1 MPEKN
6 GSTGQDLAVFPALVG
21 EFMDYLAV
29 ERNYSLHTRAGYES
43 DLRQFYEFLKEEGRW
58 GAEPAPKGVSE
69 AAVTSF
75 VYRLHGSC
83 RKVSIARKLSSIRSF
98 FRFLIRKGLASS
110 NPAELVATPK
120 AEKYLPA
127 VLTAEEAKSLV
138 EAPALKH
145 EGADD
150 NRNALRDLA
159 ILEVLYSS
167 GIRVSELTGLDM
179 KDVDLSAGTMKVLGK
194 GGKERIAFLGD
205 FAKGSLKA
213 YIDFRGGHDGP
224 VFLGKGQ
231 QRITP
236 RTIQRLVKAYTVSCG
251 ISKDPTPHALRHSF
265 ATHLLDAGADL
276 RSIQELLGH
285 AKLST
290 TQRYTKVGI
299 QKMMEAYDSAHPR
312 AKKK

>member
-1 MPEKN
+1 MPEKS
-6 GSTGQDLAVFPALVG
+6 GSNAPGKDSFSVLVA

-29 ERNYSLHTRAGYES
+29 ERNFSPHTRAGYES
-43 DLRQFYEFLKEEGRW
+43 DLGQFREFLLEDGRW
-58 GAEPAPKGVSE
+58 ASEPSGLTE
-69 AAVTSF
+69 AAVTAF
-75 VYRLHGSC
+75 VYRLHGKC

-98 FRFLIRKGLASS
+98 FRFLVRKGHASS
-110 NPAELVATPK
+110 NPAELVSTPK
-120 AEKYLPA
+120 IEKYLPA

-138 EAPALKH
+138 EAPALRQ
-145 EGADD
+145 EGKAD

-179 KDVDLSAGTMKVLGK
+179 KDVDLAAGTLRVLGK
-194 GGKERIAFLGD
+194 GSKERIAFLGE
-205 FAKGSLKA
+205 FARGSLGE
-213 YIDFRGGHDGP
+213 YMLQRGALEGP
-224 VFLGKGQ
+224 VFLGKGG
-231 QRITP
+231 RRMTP
-236 RTIQRLVKAYTVSCG
+236 RAVQRLVKECTAKSG
-251 ISKDPTPHALRHSF
+251 IAKDPTPHALRHSF

-312 AKKK
+312 AKKS

>member
-1 MPEKN
+1 
-6 GSTGQDLAVFPALVG
+6 
-21 EFMDYLAV
+21 MDYLAV
-29 ERNYSLHTRAGYES
+29 ERNYSVHTMAGYES

-58 GAEPAPKGVSE
+58 GQEPAPTDVSE

-75 VYRLHGSC
+75 VYRLHGNC

-98 FRFLIRKGLASS
+98 FRFLMRKGLAAS

-138 EAPALKH
+138 EAPALKKRG
-145 EGADD
+145 EGDRRD
-150 NRNALRDLA
+150 SLRDLA

-167 GIRVSELTGLDM
+167 GIRVSELTGLDVS
-179 KDVDLSAGTMKVLGK
+179 DVDLKSGTLRVIGK
-194 GGKERIAFLGD
+194 GSKERLAFLGD
-205 FAKGSLKA
+205 YALGSLEA
-213 YIDFRGGHDGP
+213 YLAARGDEPGP
-224 VFLGKGQ
+224 VFLGRGRA
-231 QRITP
+231 RITP
-236 RTIQRLVKAYTVSCG
+236 RTVQRLVKECTGLSG
-251 ISKDPTPHALRHSF
+251 IDKDPTPHALRHSF
-265 ATHLLDAGADL
+265 ATHLLDEGADL

-312 AKKK
+312 AKKS

>member
-1 MPEKN
+1 MPEKD
-6 GSTGQDLAVFPALVG
+6 GPKSPDAPIFPALAG

-29 ERNYSLHTRAGYES
+29 ERNYSVHTRAGYES

-58 GAEPAPKGVSE
+58 GEEPAPTDVTE

-75 VYRLHGSC
+75 VYRLHGGC

-98 FRFLIRKGLASS
+98 FRFLIRKGLAAS

-138 EAPALKH
+138 EAPALRHKGG
-145 EGADD
+145 ED
-150 NRNALRDLA
+150 RNALRDLA
-159 ILEVLYSS
+159 VLEVLYSS

-179 KDVDLSAGTMKVLGK
+179 KDVDLGAGTLKVLGK
-194 GGKERIAFLGD
+194 GGKERMAFLGEY
-205 FAKGSLKA
+205 AKGSLKA
-213 YIDFRGGHDGP
+213 YIEKRGAEPGP

-231 QRITP
+231 KRMTP
-236 RTIQRLVKAYTVSCG
+236 RTVQRLVKGSSALSG
-251 ISKDPTPHALRHSF
+251 ITKDPTPHALRHSF

-276 RSIQELLGH
+276 RAIQELLGH

>member
-1 MPEKN
+1 MPEKS
-6 GSTGQDLAVFPALVG
+6 GSKTPDKAMFPALVA

-29 ERNYSLHTRAGYES
+29 ERNFSPHTRAGYES
-43 DLRQFYEFLKEEGRW
+43 DLRQFHEFLLEDGRW
-58 GAEPAPKGVSE
+58 GAEPSRLTE

-75 VYRLHGSC
+75 VYRLHGKC

-98 FRFLIRKGLASS
+98 FRFLVRKGLASS

-120 AEKYLPA
+120 IEKYLPA

-138 EAPALKH
+138 EAPALKA
-145 EGADD
+145 EGKAD

-179 KDVDLSAGTMKVLGK
+179 KDLDLTNGTLKVLGK
-194 GGKERIAFLGD
+194 GGKERIAYLGD
-205 FAKGSLKA
+205 YAKSSLKA
-213 YIDFRGGHDGP
+213 YIGGRSHGP

-231 QRITP
+231 TRITP
-236 RTIQRLVKAYTVSCG
+236 RTVQRLVKIYTASSG
-251 ISKDPTPHALRHSF
+251 ITKDPTPHALRHSF

>member
-6 GSTGQDLAVFPALVG
+6 GSKTPCGAAFPALVA

-29 ERNYSLHTRAGYES
+29 ERNYSSHTMAGYES
-43 DLRQFYEFLKEEGRW
+43 DLRQFREFIYEDGRF
-58 GAEPAPKGVSE
+58 GEDPLRLTE

-75 VYRLHGSC
+75 VYRLHGIS

-98 FRFLIRKGLASS
+98 FRFLVRKGYTST

-120 AEKYLPA
+120 IEKYLPA

-138 EAPALKH
+138 EAPAMKT
-145 EGADD
+145 EGRADD
-150 NRNALRDLA
+150 RNALRDLA

-179 KDVDLSAGTMKVLGK
+179 KDVDLASGTLKVLGK
-194 GGKERIAFLGD
+194 GSKERVAFLGEH
-205 FAKGSLKA
+205 AKSSLAA
-213 YIDFRGGHDGP
+213 YFGERGGHDGP
-224 VFLGKGQ
+224 VFVGRGKK
-231 QRITP
+231 RITP
-236 RTIQRLVKAYTVSCG
+236 RAVQRLVKACTVKSG
-251 ISKDPTPHALRHSF
+251 IAKDPTPHALRHSF

-276 RSIQELLGH
+276 RAIQELLGH

-290 TQRYTKVGI
+290 TQRYTKVGM
-299 QKMMEAYDSAHPR
+299 QKMMEVYDSAHPR
-312 AKKK
+312 AKKS